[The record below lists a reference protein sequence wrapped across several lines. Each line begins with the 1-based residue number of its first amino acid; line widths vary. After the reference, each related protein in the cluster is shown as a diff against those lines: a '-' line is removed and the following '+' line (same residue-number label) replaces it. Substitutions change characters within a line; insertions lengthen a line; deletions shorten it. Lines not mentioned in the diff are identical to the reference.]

1 VVAVTDAIV
10 FVGGFDVVVGVEVN
24 FPGGVAYMVG
34 FVVRESVRVSVR
46 GIVVVGVGVGVALTD
61 GWVNMISRSRND
73 LSRRLILTGAVDVGG
88 CRSLNDGAALAANA

>member
-1 VVAVTDAIV
+1 MVEITVAIV
-10 FVGGFDVVVGVEVN
+10 FVGGFDVVVEVAVN
-24 FPGGVAYMVG
+24 FPVEIARMVV
-34 FVVRESVRVSVR
+34 FVVHESVGVSVR